1 MFNEVI
7 EFRSYTCVAVT
18 SIRLVQGCVWQ
29 HHVLI
34 NNIMVPYNNAA
45 LVSFLFSIF
54 LLLCCFIGYLHPYK
68 IMMYYTAG
76 ENGHNKKGYNDPF
89 LWRLNIWASNKI

>member
-1 MFNEVI
+1 MSKWNKDTF
-7 EFRSYTCVAVT
+7 
-18 SIRLVQGCVWQ
+18 VQTTKSKCEPR
-29 HHVLI
+29 I
-34 NNIMVPYNNAA
+34 SNIMVAYNNAA